1 MRRAT
6 PSLAGL
12 ISALEDEVDGLLVIV
27 AVPGWERRCGGLVI
41 VVVGQGGLGALLAGE
56 AREPAEV
63 HSRACW
69 RQWRP
74 STRERRKAKS
84 P

>member
-6 PSLAGL
+6 PSPAGL
-12 ISALEDEVDGLLVIV
+12 ISALEDEVDGLLVVV
-27 AVPGWERRCGGLVI
+27 AVPGWERRRGGLVI